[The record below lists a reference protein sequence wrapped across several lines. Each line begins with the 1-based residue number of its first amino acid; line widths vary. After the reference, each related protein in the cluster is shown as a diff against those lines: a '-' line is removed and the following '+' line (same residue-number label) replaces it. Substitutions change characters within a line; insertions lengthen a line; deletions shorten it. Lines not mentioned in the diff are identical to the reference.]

1 MVAYLLDTNVV
12 SELRKRTPN
21 PDVLTWYQ
29 SARNAE
35 AYISTLVVGEI
46 RRGVDRMWENEPSR
60 ATVLEQWL
68 VTLMTSYRDR
78 TLAVTTEI
86 AEEWGRLS
94 ASNPP
99 PIIDGL
105 MAATA
110 KVHNLTFVTRNIADV
125 ERTGVSLLNPFRP
138 GSTGS

>member
-1 MVAYLLDTNVV
+1 MLDKWLMT
-12 SELRKRTPN
+12 
-21 PDVLTWYQ
+21 LT
-29 SARNAE
+29 
-35 AYISTLVVGEI
+35 
-46 RRGVDRMWENEPSR
+46 
-60 ATVLEQWL
+60 
-68 VTLMTSYRDR
+68 TSYRDR

-138 GSTGS
+138 GSTGKLVRPALRLERVLGEQVVSTYGTPSLLLRASTPTGRAGRWPVAVSSKAAGRGGPSASSY